1 MRTTLNI
8 DDDVLAAV
16 KEIASRES
24 RSAGQVA
31 SDMIRKSLTTP
42 VGGDES
48 DTADRFEALFGVRP
62 LPKRGVIVT
71 NEEVNRLRDELGI

>member
-8 DDDVLAAV
+8 DEDVLAAV

-24 RSAGQVA
+24 RSIGQVA
-31 SDMIRKSLTTP
+31 SDLLRRSLNP
-42 VGGDES
+42 AVGGEES
-48 DTADRFEALFGVRP
+48 ESADRFESLFGLRP
-62 LPKRGVIVT
+62 LPKRGGIAT